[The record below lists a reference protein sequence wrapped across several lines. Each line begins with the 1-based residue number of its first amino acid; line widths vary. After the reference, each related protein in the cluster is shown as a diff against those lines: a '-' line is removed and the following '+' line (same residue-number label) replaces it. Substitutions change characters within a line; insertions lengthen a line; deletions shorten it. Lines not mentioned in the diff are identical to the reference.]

1 MRLNFLRNILSH
13 WNGTCEQRLCWN
25 INESEWS
32 MQALNINLLRTARV
46 KFWRFSFSKPP
57 ESWIWSGK
65 MWPWLSFHFSRSQNR
80 ESSSSV
86 FLCSETKR
94 KRLLG
99 RLYSPQADQAC
110 CCRREAGDRQKTKHT
125 RDDGKGKK
133 GGESEQPLKLIK
145 NYLNLQY
152 NINNAL
158 SK

>member
-13 WNGTCEQRLCWN
+13 WNRTCEQRLCWN

-46 KFWRFSFSKPP
+46 KFWSFSFSKPP
-57 ESWIWSGK
+57 ERWIWSGK

-99 RLYSPQADQAC
+99 RLYPPQADQAC

-125 RDDGKGKK
+125 RDDGKGKERRRIRATVAIDK
-133 GGESEQPLKLIK
+133 ELLEFAI
-145 NYLNLQY
+145 QY
-152 NINNAL
+152 Q
-158 SK
+158 